1 MTWAT
6 IAVILVL
13 LFVIA
18 LLTVGE
24 GILKVTAGEQGANPS
39 NFSILPSTLG
49 AFFGKSSVRPQFVPA
64 DAEIIHLNKG
74 FDINLAGKAKE
85 ESIER
90 VMVSHYIIKPTDF
103 LGMSPIPKVLVEV
116 GGTVKAG
123 DPLFYDKKR
132 PEIIYCAPV
141 SGELTEIR
149 RGEKRLINAIVILA
163 DKEVQYK
170 KTELQVGSDSKREE
184 IVSVMT
190 QNGLWPYLRQR
201 PYDMVP
207 EPLST
212 PNAIF
217 LSTFDTA
224 PLSPNLNLA
233 VAGKEDAFLKGIEIL
248 TKLSGSQVHLGLS
261 ANQSKPA
268 DAYLKAAEMNGVSS
282 HWFNGPHPA
291 GNVGIQMHHTAPVL
305 PGTQMWYT
313 DVHGVIVIGQFF
325 LHGIYD
331 TERVVAL
338 TGSVLSNPRYVKVH
352 QGATVQ
358 QLLEDMSSDFE
369 MKASWVKK
377 DGKNVQENV
386 EQRVMRII
394 SGDVLSGKQ
403 IERSGS
409 LGFYD
414 DQITVVKEGNY
425 YEMFGW
431 LLPQTSHPTQSRTF
445 TSAAFSDLEFEAD
458 TNTNGEKR
466 AFVMTGE
473 YESVLPMDI
482 YPQHLFRAIM
492 CNDLEKMEGL
502 GILELGEEDVA
513 LCEYVCTS
521 KQPLQAMLREGLETM
536 RNS

>member
-1 MTWAT
+1 
-6 IAVILVL
+6 
-13 LFVIA
+13 
-18 LLTVGE
+18 
-24 GILKVTAGEQGANPS
+24 
-39 NFSILPSTLG
+39 
-49 AFFGKSSVRPQFVPA
+49 
-64 DAEIIHLNKG
+64 
-74 FDINLAGKAKE
+74 
-85 ESIER
+85 
-90 VMVSHYIIKPTDF
+90 
-103 LGMSPIPKVLVEV
+103 
-116 GGTVKAG
+116 
-123 DPLFYDKKR
+123 
-132 PEIIYCAPV
+132 
-141 SGELTEIR
+141 
-149 RGEKRLINAIVILA
+149 
-163 DKEVQYK
+163 
-170 KTELQVGSDSKREE
+170 
-184 IVSVMT
+184 
-190 QNGLWPYLRQR
+190 
-201 PYDMVP
+201 
-207 EPLST
+207 
-212 PNAIF
+212 
-217 LSTFDTA
+217 
-224 PLSPNLNLA
+224 
-233 VAGKEDAFLKGIEIL
+233 
-248 TKLSGSQVHLGLS
+248 
-261 ANQSKPA
+261 
-268 DAYLKAAEMNGVSS
+268 
-282 HWFNGPHPA
+282 
-291 GNVGIQMHHTAPVL
+291 
-305 PGTQMWYT
+305 
-313 DVHGVIVIGQFF
+313 
-325 LHGIYD
+325 
-331 TERVVAL
+331 
-338 TGSVLSNPRYVKVH
+338 
-352 QGATVQ
+352 
-358 QLLEDMSSDFE
+358 MSSDFE
-369 MKASWVKK
+369 IKASWVKK